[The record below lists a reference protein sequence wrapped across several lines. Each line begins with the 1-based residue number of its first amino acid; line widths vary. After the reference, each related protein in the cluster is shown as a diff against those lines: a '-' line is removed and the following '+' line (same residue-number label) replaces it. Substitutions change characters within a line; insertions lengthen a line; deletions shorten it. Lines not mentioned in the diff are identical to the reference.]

1 LTSGRFDNDFH
12 LYAVEWG
19 KDYIDFFIDTYLY
32 QRIKPENIT
41 GKWVFNTPFFMI
53 LNVAVGGNYVGYP
66 TSGTP
71 FPQSMYIDYVKV
83 YKHS

>member
-1 LTSGRFDNDFH
+1 MG
-12 LYAVEWG
+12 
-19 KDYIDFFIDTYLY
+19 
-32 QRIKPENIT
+32 
-41 GKWVFNTPFFMI
+41 FNTPFFMI